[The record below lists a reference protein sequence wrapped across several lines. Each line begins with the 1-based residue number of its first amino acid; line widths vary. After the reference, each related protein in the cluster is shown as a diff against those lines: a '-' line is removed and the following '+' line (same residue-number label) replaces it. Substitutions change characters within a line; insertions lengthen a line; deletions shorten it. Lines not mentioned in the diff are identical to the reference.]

1 MYQEF
6 EWALVLEWT
15 LFFPESAGWPRL
27 GYFGSLKETQWDVA
41 PAPQF
46 LIQ

>member
-1 MYQEF
+1 MGF
-6 EWALVLEWT
+6 GVRMDS
-15 LFFPESAGWPRL
+15 FFPESAGWPRL
-27 GYFGSLKETQWDVA
+27 GYFGFLKETQWDVA